1 MSRDSSLVDR
11 ISRGFRA
18 QFIAQLCYIASNIV
32 LILLLTRVF
41 LDPTG
46 YGRLH
51 FALSVLGVVGLV
63 AILGLP
69 KSAARYVTEYLE
81 TDPTQVRYVIRQSVV
96 FVGVLAVTVSAVLAA
111 VSGPLAVWLG
121 QPSSAPFLR
130 LGSLYVVAYAFSS
143 HLISLFQGLNRVE
156 WSARLK
162 ALTGVGRVVFAVV
175 FILAGFGPLGA
186 LIGYIAGDA
195 LASVVGAVALYFGQY
210 RQLAPTTSPEAGLR
224 RRLVEYSIP
233 LTATKGAG
241 ALDKRV
247 DAILVGAL
255 LNPAAVGYY
264 VLAKQISDVAVAP
277 AGSFGFALSPTIGEQ
292 AAGDNDDEAARLYES
307 SLRHVLLLYVP
318 AATGLALVA
327 EPTVRF
333 VFGTEYLPAVPV
345 VQVFAGFVVV
355 NTITQITSDG
365 LDYLGRAR
373 SRAIAKGIA
382 AVANFLLNLALIPVI
397 GVVGAAVATVV
408 THTFYMAAN
417 VTVIHRELNLA
428 LPSLLSDIGL
438 VLGITVGMAGAVWLA
453 RPFVSGPL
461 AFVGT
466 VLLGGVVWFVLSV
479 VSGMLR
485 PAQVKSVLL

>member
-1 MSRDSSLVDR
+1 
-11 ISRGFRA
+11 
-18 QFIAQLCYIASNIV
+18 
-32 LILLLTRVF
+32 
-41 LDPTG
+41 
-46 YGRLH
+46 
-51 FALSVLGVVGLV
+51 
-63 AILGLP
+63 
-69 KSAARYVTEYLE
+69 
-81 TDPTQVRYVIRQSVV
+81 
-96 FVGVLAVTVSAVLAA
+96 
-111 VSGPLAVWLG
+111 
-121 QPSSAPFLR
+121 
-130 LGSLYVVAYAFSS
+130 
-143 HLISLFQGLNRVE
+143 
-156 WSARLK
+156 
-162 ALTGVGRVVFAVV
+162 
-175 FILAGFGPLGA
+175 
-186 LIGYIAGDA
+186 
-195 LASVVGAVALYFGQY
+195 
-210 RQLAPTTSPEAGLR
+210 
-224 RRLVEYSIP
+224 
-233 LTATKGAG
+233 
-241 ALDKRV
+241 
-247 DAILVGAL
+247 
-255 LNPAAVGYY
+255 
-264 VLAKQISDVAVAP
+264 
-277 AGSFGFALSPTIGEQ
+277 
-292 AAGDNDDEAARLYES
+292 
-307 SLRHVLLLYVP
+307 VP